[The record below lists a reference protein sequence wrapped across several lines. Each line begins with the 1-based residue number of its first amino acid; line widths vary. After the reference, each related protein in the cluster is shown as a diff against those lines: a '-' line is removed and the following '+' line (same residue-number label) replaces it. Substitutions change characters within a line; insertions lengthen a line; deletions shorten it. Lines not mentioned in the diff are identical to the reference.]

1 MPELSD
7 DQVTLALAIV
17 AGVAL
22 LCLLA
27 TIFLGL
33 RLKTVRKQYA
43 LLRGDGDP
51 KDIFSIVNRSLKE
64 IDMAERRIDSVVATL
79 EDQAAVGRF
88 AIQRFGLVRYDAFQE
103 MGGQV
108 SFSVAFLNDH
118 GDGVVITSI
127 NGRTETRTYAK
138 PVKNLTSSHNLS
150 GEELEAIATAS
161 SGSGRIEAGAS
172 ASR

>member
-22 LCLLA
+22 LCLVA
-27 TIFLGL
+27 TLFLGF
-33 RLKTVRKQYA
+33 RLKKIRKQYA

-51 KDIFSIVNRSLKE
+51 KDIFSIVNRSLKQ
-64 IDMAERRIDSVVATL
+64 IDAAERRIDGVKAALEEQVAL
-79 EDQAAVGRF
+79 ERF

-108 SFSVAFLNDH
+108 SFSAAFLNDH
-118 GDGVVITSI
+118 GDGIVITSI

-138 PVKNLTSSHNLS
+138 PVKNLASSHNLS
-150 GEELEAIATAS
+150 GEEQEAIATAS

>member
-22 LCLLA
+22 LCLVV
-27 TIFLGL
+27 TTFLGL
-33 RLKTVRKQYA
+33 RLKKVRKQYA
-43 LLRGDGDP
+43 LLRSDGDP

-64 IDMAERRIDSVVATL
+64 IDAAESRIDAVTEALEEQVAL
-79 EDQAAVGRF
+79 GRF

-108 SFSVAFLNDH
+108 SFSAAFLNDH
-118 GDGVVITSI
+118 GDGIVITSI

-138 PVKNLTSSHNLS
+138 PVKNLSSSHNLS
-150 GEELEAIATAS
+150 GEEQEAIATAS

-172 ASR
+172 APR

>member
-22 LCLLA
+22 LCLVV
-27 TIFLGL
+27 TIFLAL
-33 RLKTVRKQYA
+33 RLKKVRKQYA

-51 KDIFSIVNRSLKE
+51 KDIFSIVNRSLKQ
-64 IDMAERRIDSVVATL
+64 IDAAERRVDGVVAAL
-79 EDQAAVGRF
+79 EEQAALGRF

-108 SFSVAFLNDH
+108 SFSAAFLDDH
-118 GDGVVITSI
+118 GDGVVLTSI

-161 SGSGRIEAGAS
+161 SGSGRIEAGTS